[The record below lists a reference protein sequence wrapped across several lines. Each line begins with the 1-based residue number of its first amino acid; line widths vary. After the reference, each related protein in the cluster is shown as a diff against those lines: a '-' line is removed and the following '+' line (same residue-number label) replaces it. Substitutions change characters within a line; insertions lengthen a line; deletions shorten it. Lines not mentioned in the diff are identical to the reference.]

1 LLDQAIKNKRNIFS
15 VYNKSGGNISAEVQ
29 SPINETKN
37 VEESDFEMSESLVKS
52 KNGRAPSTTSLEDLE
67 KGLHYLNEL
76 NQHYEMLALGL
87 KKPVT

>member
-1 LLDQAIKNKRNIFS
+1 MLDQAIKNKRNIFS
-15 VYNKSGGNISAEVQ
+15 VYDKPGGKVGAEMQ
-29 SPINETKN
+29 SPINDTKN
-37 VEESDFEMSESLVKS
+37 TEESDFEMSESLVKS

-87 KKPVT
+87 KKPES